1 MIQESRKEKLSGF
14 VKWVQEQVSGDEKG
28 EAHIFLDRLFQAF
41 GHLGLKEAGATLE
54 HRVKNTTGGTS
65 FADLVWKPT
74 VLIEMK
80 KSGTNLQRHYRQ
92 AFDYWVRLVPNRPRY
107 VVLCN
112 FDQFL
117 IYDFNAQMDSPVDEV
132 SLRELPDRY
141 GPLSFLFAVYEKPVF
156 GNDQQAVT
164 REAANLLALCFNSL
178 IKHKVPR
185 SEAQSFILQM
195 LVALFAEDIGLL
207 KKYMVT
213 QILEECRE
221 PRDSYD
227 LLGGLFNEMNTP
239 GTATGGR
246 FKGVEYFNG
255 GLFSQPARLELD
267 EIEIHYLREASK
279 ADWSKVSPEI
289 FGALFEHSLEK
300 EERHAYG
307 AHFTSPAD
315 IMKIVG
321 PTIVTPWH
329 DQIERAKSLKRLD
342 ELRNRML
349 TYTVLD
355 PACGSGNFLYI
366 AYRELKRLEFRLN
379 ERITEMS
386 ARQTKGQTALGLV
399 TANQFFGMDINA
411 FAVELAK
418 VTMVIARKL
427 AIDELHINEHPL
439 PLDNLDKNFVAGDA
453 LMNEKR
459 SAVGWPKVDVIIGNP
474 PFLGAKRLKPE
485 RGAEY
490 VNALRGVYP
499 AITGMSDYCV
509 YWFRKAHDQ
518 LPLCS
523 VEDPVAGRAGLVG
536 TQNIRNNNSRVDGLD
551 YIASTG
557 SIVEAVDNQPWS
569 GEANVHVSIVNWVK
583 TKDLNLIP
591 KNKILWTQLQ
601 KSETKS
607 KKRGLDGNI
616 DQGQDLVYREVAF
629 INSSLSDGIDVST
642 KVSLRC
648 NVSPKYCY
656 QGKIPGYNGFVINRD
671 TALELKKD
679 SANVIFPYLTGR
691 ELLDRFRIDRWIIDF
706 GNKDLSEAATFV
718 SAFAHC
724 QKNVL
729 PEVKE
734 TLRKAEE
741 TKSDMV
747 AARKEHLNRWWQL
760 WNRRDELTCQL
771 NKLQRF
777 IGCSRVTRRP
787 IMVFVSARICPSD
800 LVQVFALDDDY
811 SFGILQSS
819 LHFEW
824 FKKSSKMKVESDNRY
839 SVREVFDTF
848 PWPQSPTSRQVEA
861 VASAARS
868 VRQIRSVL
876 LAESKGGLRDL
887 YRLLELPGRHPLRD
901 AHHQLDMA
909 VYDAYGMEAKENI
922 LGFLLN
928 QNQVISEALRVG
940 KQAKGPGVP
949 ASYSKCGLV
958 TMDCFTE

>member
-14 VKWVQEQVSGDEKG
+14 VKWVQGQVTGDEKG
-28 EAHIFLDRLFQAF
+28 EAHLFLDRLFQAF

-132 SLRELPDRY
+132 RLQDLPDRY

-185 SEAQSFILQM
+185 SKAQSFILQM

-239 GTATGGR
+239 GIATGGR

-329 DQIERAKSLKRLD
+329 EQIERAKSLKRLD

-439 PLDNLDKNFVAGDA
+439 PLDNLDRNFVAGDA

-509 YWFRKAHDQ
+509 YWFRKAHDH
-518 LPLCS
+518 LPSCS
-523 VEDPVAGRAGLVG
+523 NLRAVRGWLERKIFEITTLVLMDW
-536 TQNIRNNNSRVDGLD
+536 TTLRLREVLSKR
-551 YIASTG
+551 
-557 SIVEAVDNQPWS
+557 
-569 GEANVHVSIVNWVK
+569 
-583 TKDLNLIP
+583 LII
-591 KNKILWTQLQ
+591 N
-601 KSETKS
+601 
-607 KKRGLDGNI
+607 RGL
-616 DQGQDLVYREVAF
+616 
-629 INSSLSDGIDVST
+629 
-642 KVSLRC
+642 
-648 NVSPKYCY
+648 
-656 QGKIPGYNGFVINRD
+656 
-671 TALELKKD
+671 
-679 SANVIFPYLTGR
+679 
-691 ELLDRFRIDRWIIDF
+691 
-706 GNKDLSEAATFV
+706 
-718 SAFAHC
+718 
-724 QKNVL
+724 
-729 PEVKE
+729 
-734 TLRKAEE
+734 
-741 TKSDMV
+741 
-747 AARKEHLNRWWQL
+747 
-760 WNRRDELTCQL
+760 
-771 NKLQRF
+771 
-777 IGCSRVTRRP
+777 
-787 IMVFVSARICPSD
+787 
-800 LVQVFALDDDY
+800 
-811 SFGILQSS
+811 
-819 LHFEW
+819 
-824 FKKSSKMKVESDNRY
+824 
-839 SVREVFDTF
+839 
-848 PWPQSPTSRQVEA
+848 
-861 VASAARS
+861 
-868 VRQIRSVL
+868 
-876 LAESKGGLRDL
+876 
-887 YRLLELPGRHPLRD
+887 
-901 AHHQLDMA
+901 
-909 VYDAYGMEAKENI
+909 
-922 LGFLLN
+922 
-928 QNQVISEALRVG
+928 G
-940 KQAKGPGVP
+940 KQMCT
-949 ASYSKCGLV
+949 YQ
-958 TMDCFTE
+958 